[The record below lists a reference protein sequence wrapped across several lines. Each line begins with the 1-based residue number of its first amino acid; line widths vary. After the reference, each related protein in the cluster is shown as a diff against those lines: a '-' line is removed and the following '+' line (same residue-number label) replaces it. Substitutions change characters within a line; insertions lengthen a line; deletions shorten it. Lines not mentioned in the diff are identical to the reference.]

1 MARLVL
7 SKPLAVKTG
16 HGLAAQPLSRLPLLL
31 ALLVASCRSPPVPC
45 ACALSQ
51 LGRGAIQ
58 RHARLVARTRSHGGC
73 NYLKG
78 SWVDTSTI
86 PGYSPPY
93 SPSCSQFSC
102 ADVAEGHTNPSS
114 FVWQP
119 FPPCSYDLWRMQP
132 RVLLD
137 RYRNSVI
144 AFVGDS
150 FSDNLVYSFRC
161 TLSAATPFKYVRL
174 SVGNY
179 RYRNALLLPSY
190 NLTIVSIGS
199 GKLTRLVNTTSARVR
214 VDPEWATILPLTSA
228 IIFTSGH

>member
-119 FPPCSYDLWRMQP
+119 FPPCSYDLWR
-132 RVLLD
+132 
-137 RYRNSVI
+137 
-144 AFVGDS
+144 
-150 FSDNLVYSFRC
+150 DNLVYSFRC

-190 NLTIVSIGS
+190 
-199 GKLTRLVNTTSARVR
+199 TS
-214 VDPEWATILPLTSA
+214 L
-228 IIFTSGH
+228 